1 MDIVTFSLENGTHIP
16 AARTDKIFF
25 FEILLVFS
33 IYLKSI
39 WLAGF
44 LRMNLPMNDER

>member
-25 FEILLVFS
+25 EIFACFS
-33 IYLKSI
+33 LNILKI
-39 WLAGF
+39 NLAGWIF
-44 LRMNLPMNDER
+44 KDELADE